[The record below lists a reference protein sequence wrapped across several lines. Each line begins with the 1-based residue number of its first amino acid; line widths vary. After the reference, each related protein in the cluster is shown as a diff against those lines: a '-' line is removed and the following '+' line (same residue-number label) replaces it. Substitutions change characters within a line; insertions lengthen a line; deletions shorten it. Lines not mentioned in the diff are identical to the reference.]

1 MADILVNKS
10 NRAVMI
16 DGVLFVPEKH
26 IPDMDAKALASKFPR
41 VQEMMNKGE
50 LVVITPEQ
58 ARKTQLEEKKMDEL
72 KDIAKAENIDISK
85 LKEKEEV
92 VAVIKAE
99 KKSKRK

>member
-26 IPDMDAKALASKFPR
+26 IPGMDAEALADKFPR
-41 VQEMMNKGE
+41 VQEMLDKGE

-58 ARKTQLEEKKMDEL
+58 ARKTQLEEKAMDEL
-72 KDIAKAENIDISK
+72 KDIAKSENIDISK

-99 KKSKRK
+99 KKSKKK